1 MGEVN
6 RRHRHNEIKRALK
19 RREKVKKLQARY
31 HAADARNKEAIVEK
45 LKKIWAVPAVVAA
58 TAPVAKPKEKA

>member
-45 LKKIWAVPAVVAA
+45 LKKIWAVPVVVPV
-58 TAPVAKPKEKA
+58 TAAKPKEKA